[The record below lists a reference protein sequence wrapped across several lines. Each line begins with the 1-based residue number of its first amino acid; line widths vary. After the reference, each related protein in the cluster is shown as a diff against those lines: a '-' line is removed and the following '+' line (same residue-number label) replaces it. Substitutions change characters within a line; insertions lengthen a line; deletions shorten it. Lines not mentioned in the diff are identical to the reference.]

1 MENLNQRLSVIRDKS
16 RRMADAG
23 RDTAGEAARLFRDVP
38 EERPLLVIGA
48 IAAAS
53 YLVARFGSIR
63 ALGTAA
69 KLGGQ
74 AAELAGAAGGV

>member
-1 MENLNQRLSVIRDKS
+1 MDNLNQRLSVVRDKG
-16 RRMADAG
+16 RHMADVG
-23 RDTAGEAARLFRDVP
+23 RDTAGEAARLFRDVL

-53 YLVARFGSIR
+53 YLIARFGSIR
-63 ALGTAA
+63 VLGTVA
-69 KLGGQ
+69 KVGGQ